1 MIIDKLAYNS
11 KLRNIAPISK
21 LLFSM
26 SVLVICIWANS
37 FLVSVFTALT
47 MLFLI
52 IFIGKTSYKNVFHL
66 MTVPIVFIIMGAAAI
81 AISIGQNSSD
91 MLFSLHFGNTYF
103 GVSHTSLLSAVRVMI
118 KCFGAVSCMYFLSL
132 TTPMVDL
139 FTLLRKSIIPNF
151 IIEIAELI
159 YRYIFVLFDVS
170 HRIHT
175 AQDARLGYC
184 NLRVSYHSTAQL
196 ASNLFIRSFNQAE
209 KRIPLWSHAV
219 MTAKSTLLCRRLI
232 IRSNLTYLRSYSS
245 QLQQRLRY
253 FQERRG
259 FDEYYRNRKPFI

>member
-1 MIIDKLAYNS
+1 
-11 KLRNIAPISK
+11 
-21 LLFSM
+21 
-26 SVLVICIWANS
+26 
-37 FLVSVFTALT
+37 
-47 MLFLI
+47 
-52 IFIGKTSYKNVFHL
+52 
-66 MTVPIVFIIMGAAAI
+66 MGSAAI
-81 AISIGQNSSD
+81 AISIGQNSGD

-103 GVSHTSLLSAVRVMI
+103 GISHTSLLSAVRVMI

-175 AQDARLGYC
+175 AQDARLGYS

-196 ASNLFIRSFNQAE
+196 ASNLLYVPLIKPK
-209 KRIPLWSHAV
+209 KRIPLWSRAV

-232 IRSNLTYLRSYSS
+232 IRSNLTYLRSYTS
-245 QLQQRLRY
+245 
-253 FQERRG
+253 
-259 FDEYYRNRKPFI
+259 

>member
-1 MIIDKLAYNS
+1 
-11 KLRNIAPISK
+11 
-21 LLFSM
+21 
-26 SVLVICIWANS
+26 
-37 FLVSVFTALT
+37 
-47 MLFLI
+47 
-52 IFIGKTSYKNVFHL
+52 
-66 MTVPIVFIIMGAAAI
+66 
-81 AISIGQNSSD
+81 
-91 MLFSLHFGNTYF
+91 
-103 GVSHTSLLSAVRVMI
+103 MI

-196 ASNLFIRSFNQAE
+196 ASNLFIRSFNQAVK

>member
-66 MTVPIVFIIMGAAAI
+66 MTVPIVFIIMGSAAI

-103 GVSHTSLLSAVRVMI
+103 GVSHTSLLSAVA
-118 KCFGAVSCMYFLSL
+118 GAPLPRKETVSCMYFLSL

-175 AQDARLGYC
+175 AQDARLGYS

-209 KRIPLWSHAV
+209 KTYTAMESRGYDGEINVIMPKINHSVKFNVFAV
-219 MTAKSTLLCRRLI
+219 IYVVITTAIAIFS
-232 IRSNLTYLRSYSS
+232 
-245 QLQQRLRY
+245 
-253 FQERRG
+253 
-259 FDEYYRNRKPFI
+259 RKAGI